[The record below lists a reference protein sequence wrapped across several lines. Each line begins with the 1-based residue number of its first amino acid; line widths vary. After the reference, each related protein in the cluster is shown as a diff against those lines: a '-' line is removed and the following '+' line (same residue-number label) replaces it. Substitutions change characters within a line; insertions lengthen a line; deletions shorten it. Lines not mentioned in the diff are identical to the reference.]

1 MLHLDENILQD
12 KTHFICLQFGSK
24 CDFQSDWNSQ
34 SSEHVTGNATQNTR
48 PSSHVRE
55 SLGTRPY
62 TCSSYSPQGNIKG
75 RPSSLQSVMC
85 TFIFIVCTKL
95 LHSQWRITP
104 NSVII
109 DNSSLLYT
117 ILSLNW
123 EGGIYLN
130 IQLDFTINLMQCY
143 A

>member
-1 MLHLDENILQD
+1 MGKKRGEKRKVAMSDHQYLSQHKTELQWMLHLDENILQG
-12 KTHFICLQFGSK
+12 KTRFICLQFGSK

-75 RPSSLQSVMC
+75 RPSSLQTVMC
-85 TFIFIVCTKL
+85 TIIFIFCTKL
-95 LHSQWRITP
+95 LHSHW
-104 NSVII
+104 
-109 DNSSLLYT
+109 
-117 ILSLNW
+117 W
-123 EGGIYLN
+123 E
-130 IQLDFTINLMQCY
+130 
-143 A
+143 